1 LTLGHIVHAPKRAR
15 ENARR
20 FRKRVVLRTQIRGK
34 KPRWSVRQSHSV
46 GMMMCV
52 DERTRTHHLT
62 ELDGRV
68 SHLIPNPNRDLL
80 YKSQKKSPSIA
91 HFIQSP
97 RKEKKKGHHAHS
109 AQKEYR
115 VRGVGKGCLRGDSR
129 TSLSIFTL
137 ALSPSMASSFWPSMS
152 SAKRAPAKAAV
163 SDDVS

>member
-1 LTLGHIVHAPKRAR
+1 
-15 ENARR
+15 
-20 FRKRVVLRTQIRGK
+20 
-34 KPRWSVRQSHSV
+34 
-46 GMMMCV
+46 M

-68 SHLIPNPNRDLL
+68 SHLIPDPNRDLI
-80 YKSQKKSPSIA
+80 YKSQKKRARQLHISSRA
-91 HFIQSP
+91 GKK
-97 RKEKKKGHHAHS
+97 KEKKLPCPS
-109 AQKEYR
+109 AQTEHR
-115 VRGVGKGCLRGDSR
+115 VRGVGRGCLRGDSR